1 MSNNLIKVKFSKN
14 SKYNEDIFVTYINC
28 KKGSGSNE
36 RLSIDCILLQ
46 DKSLGKVKGKY
57 CLNQLLD
64 IYLIGITSRGQNDKN
79 K

>member
-1 MSNNLIKVKFSKN
+1 MIKVKFSKN

-57 CLNQLLD
+57 CLN
-64 IYLIGITSRGQNDKN
+64 
-79 K
+79 